1 MSVTKSIKV
10 IKQYFKMWLTKD
22 SRNLEDIFT
31 SNIHYIECY
40 GAEYSGLHEIKQWMS
55 HKFKTQTVSQWDIK
69 NIYHDKNIF
78 TVEWTFSCTENNK
91 NFSFDGVSLITFTED
106 KIAEIKE
113 FESKK
118 EHYRPYKQNI
128 FIQVKILTIIDLILV
143 K

>member
-1 MSVTKSIKV
+1 
-10 IKQYFKMWLTKD
+10 MWLTKD

-31 SNIHYIECY
+31 PNIR
-40 GAEYSGLHEIKQWMS
+40 
-55 HKFKTQTVSQWDIK
+55 DIK

-118 EHYRPYKQNI
+118 EHYRPYK
-128 FIQVKILTIIDLILV
+128 
-143 K
+143 

>member
-55 HKFKTQTVSQWDIK
+55 HKFKTQTVFQWDIK

-91 NFSFDGVSLITFTED
+91 NFSFDGVSLITFTGD

-118 EHYRPYKQNI
+118 EHYRPYK
-128 FIQVKILTIIDLILV
+128 
-143 K
+143 